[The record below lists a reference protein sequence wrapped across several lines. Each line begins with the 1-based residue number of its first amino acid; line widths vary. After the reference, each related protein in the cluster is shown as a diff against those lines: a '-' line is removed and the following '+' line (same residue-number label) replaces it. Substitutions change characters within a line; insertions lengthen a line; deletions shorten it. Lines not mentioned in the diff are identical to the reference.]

1 MGGRVWKIGYNK
13 RMNGKAVNVS
23 KTDDVMSLYR
33 EVVVMREAL
42 EKLYKKIVRVLPAKE
57 GTEEWWAREM
67 ALADEDIKAGRV
79 TKFENVDQLIKWL
92 DD

>member
-1 MGGRVWKIGYNK
+1 
-13 RMNGKAVNVS
+13 MNGKTVNIS
-23 KTDDVMSLYR
+23 KSDDVVSLYR

-79 TKFENVDQLIKWL
+79 YKVDKPDDL
-92 DD
+92 DRLARTYGS